1 MSRNYGNLGLDD
13 HRKWTDPIEDF
24 IEEKRNPS
32 LNDKE
37 PLTEPRIRHIRRVL
51 KETPAGVSWK
61 AWDELHSDWIECGDP
76 SNTEKSL
83 TARHG
88 EDFYNQ
94 MREEVGKVYA
104 QDSLRIVAEFLGE
117 CMKRGI
123 VDANPAAYVLD
134 NIDNAESKK
143 DYPEKTVAELGAFI
157 KWIPDPYY
165 RAACTVLAKWGLRK
179 GEALNI
185 DLPFLHLDHPA
196 YFEYLHERGIELHE
210 EVVDYPDSIFI
221 PTEPTTGKEF
231 RGEIRDTGNKG
242 NPNKKGGKLLPVDY
256 ETKHAILDYL
266 AIRENT
272 GYPYPLWVG
281 KHGNRP
287 KGPRWNY
294 KINKDLMKD
303 FGFATDYI
311 EDPEKNMDIHYFRHF
326 FTTNM
331 QEGQGTHDADLSWH
345 MVQIL
350 RGDIGGQRSGQGTDG
365 NGGGSS
371 NLHTTY
377 THDWGNQ
384 IREPY
389 LRNIYQF
396 GIYD

>member
-1 MSRNYGNLGLDD
+1 MTRYGNLDIED
-13 HRKWTDPIEDF
+13 QRKWTDPVNDF
-24 IEEKRNPS
+24 IEEKRDPP
-32 LNDKE
+32 LEDKDR
-37 PLTEPRIRHIRRVL
+37 LTEPRIRHIQRVL
-51 KETPAGVSWK
+51 KETPEGVEWE
-61 AWDELHSDWIECGDP
+61 AWEELHEDWIECGDP
-76 SNTEKSL
+76 SNSEKNL
-83 TARHG
+83 TANHG
-88 EDFYNQ
+88 EEFYNQ

-123 VDANPAAYVLD
+123 IDANPAAYVLD
-134 NIDNAESKK
+134 NIDNAQSEKN
-143 DYPEKTVAELGAFI
+143 YPEKTVAELGSFI
-157 KWIPDPYY
+157 KWILDPYY
-165 RAACTVLAKWGLRK
+165 RAICTTLAKWGVRK
-179 GEALNI
+179 GEAINI
-185 DLPFLHLDHPA
+185 DLPFLHLDSPI
-196 YFEYLHERGIELHE
+196 YEEYLEERGIELHE
-210 EVVDYPDSIFI
+210 EVKDHPDSIYI

-242 NPNKKGGKLLPVDY
+242 DPNKKGGKLLPVDY

-281 KHGNRP
+281 KHGDRP

-294 KINKDLMKD
+294 KINRDLMKE
-303 FGFATDYI
+303 FGFAVKYI
-311 EDPEKNMDIHYFRHF
+311 EDNGKNLDIHYFRHF

-331 QEGQGTHDADLSWH
+331 QEGEGTHDAELSWH

-350 RGDIGGQRSGQGTDG
+350 RGDVGGQKNKNGSTG
-365 NGGGSS
+365 NSS
-371 NLHTTY
+371 LHSTY

-389 LRNIYQF
+389 LNNIYQF